1 MWSPNI
7 LKVWF
12 VRIGPIRLAWRVK
25 FCYSVSAIERVYI
38 QLSIHDQFLF
48 IRWSIINEEALWFV
62 SSCCNCDNSGLL
74 DVTELSNGNWQG
86 KSPNMCLTQNV
97 GIFWVV
103 VECNYQWRILSAKF
117 LFALQLLLFQSVDK
131 VQKWTLWVRVTT
143 NNQLNILF
151 SLLELVA
158 ADCV

>member
-1 MWSPNI
+1 
-7 LKVWF
+7 
-12 VRIGPIRLAWRVK
+12 
-25 FCYSVSAIERVYI
+25 
-38 QLSIHDQFLF
+38 
-48 IRWSIINEEALWFV
+48 
-62 SSCCNCDNSGLL
+62 
-74 DVTELSNGNWQG
+74 
-86 KSPNMCLTQNV
+86 MCLTQNV